1 MPGQFNLLAE
11 LGQFS
16 ATRGIPLGDAK
27 TVELFATHVHKTAI
41 AAIKSDARIHGH
53 RTQAM
58 FEALLLCLNKHHL
71 LKVEDSGRLHPAH
84 RFKLPDFRVVLPDSS
99 QWLIE
104 VKNVYSKDAWSK
116 RRRLMNPSYRKKL
129 EAYASATGGQ
139 LKLAVYWA
147 PWKIWTLV
155 SPGRL
160 ADAKGDVRL
169 DIPMA
174 MKTNELSQLGD
185 VMIGTR
191 PPLELVVTWDSERT
205 RLVDSDG
212 MAEGTIPG
220 AKIYCS
226 DQEIT
231 DPVERQVAWIF
242 MRYGRWNAS
251 MRTEMDGDRIKA
263 IRWLWKPEEPA
274 NEDLGFEVIGCVSE
288 LFAQYYADQTIED
301 GKVVQLYARSQP
313 KSFASLVMRE
323 YQSETLP
330 LWHFVIQPNFDDS
343 TL

>member
-11 LGQFS
+11 LAQFS
-16 ATRGIPLGDAK
+16 ATRGIPLGDPK
-27 TVELFATHVHKTAI
+27 TVELFATHVHETADE
-41 AAIKSDARIHGH
+41 AVKSDARIHGH

-58 FEALLLCLNKHHL
+58 FEALLLCFNKHYL
-71 LKVEDSGRLHPAH
+71 LKVEDTGRLHPAD
-84 RFKLPDFRVVLPDSS
+84 RFKVPDFRVVLPDSS

-104 VKNVYSKDAWSK
+104 VKNVYSKDAWSR
-116 RRRLMNPSYRKKL
+116 RRRLMTPSYREKL

-160 ADAKGDVRL
+160 VDANGDVRL
-169 DIPMA
+169 DIPTA

-191 PPLELVVTWDSERT
+191 QPLELVVTCDSERT
-205 RLVDSDG
+205 KPVDSDG
-212 MAEGTIPG
+212 MTESTISG
-220 AKIYCS
+220 AHIYCR

-231 DPVERQVAWIF
+231 DPVERQIAWIL
-242 MRYGRWNAS
+242 MRYGRWNSS
-251 MRTEMDGDRIKA
+251 MRTVRDGDRIEA
-263 IRWLWKPEEPA
+263 IRWLWKPEECA

-288 LFAQYYADQTIED
+288 LFAQFYADQTIED

-313 KSFASLVMRE
+313 KSFASLMMRE

-330 LWHFVIQPNFDDS
+330 LWHFVIQPNFDES
-343 TL
+343 TP